1 MTPFDTIEE
10 VSEEIKEKLNS
21 NNAKKSIALLY
32 AFNAT
37 WKTRIS
43 VEFNNLNNQFQ
54 ETENFEDEDDETEI
68 PDIKVLSYNAFIED
82 LFSWDNEN
90 YILNFNS
97 HWLLKFIEKQDLEWN
112 IKDIYK
118 EITSS
123 KIEPKFDYTNE
134 KVTFPIITVIDEE
147 NADEEPI
154 KISKGEESIFI
165 WSIYFS
171 VLELAIESLNTEIDD
186 RPTTKFNNLE
196 FIIVD
201 DPVSSMDDTW
211 IITIADKLFNLI
223 KSYKG
228 QQLNFLLT
236 THHALFYNVLFNS
249 FKRLNNFKYNNNWFP
264 YVLSK
269 TIDNKINLDLKNY
282 DTPFSYHISTID
294 IIKKAIQNNNI
305 ERYHFNLFRSLLEK
319 TTNFLWKNGISHCV
333 LWEKKSLHIKII
345 NMYSHWKISEL
356 EYNQVQDIHKELF
369 EDCFNQFLTDFKYN

>member
-1 MTPFDTIEE
+1 MTTFDTIEQI
-10 VSEEIKEKLNS
+10 SQEITSKLNS
-21 NNAKKSIALLY
+21 NTDKKSIALLY

-37 WKTRIS
+37 WKTRLS

-54 ETENFEDEDDETEI
+54 ETESFEDEDDETEI

-82 LFSWDNEN
+82 LFSWDNES
-90 YILNFNS
+90 YILKFNS
-97 HWLLKFIEKQDLEWN
+97 HWLLKFIEKQEIEWN

-123 KIEPKFDYTNE
+123 KIEPNFDYTNSR
-134 KVTFPIITVIDEE
+134 VTFPIITVIDE
-147 NADEEPI
+147 NNTDEQLI
-154 KISKGEESIFI
+154 KISKSEESIFI

-171 VLELAIESLNTEIDD
+171 ILSIAIESLNMDEDD
-186 RPTTKFNNLE
+186 RQTKKFNNLE
-196 FIIVD
+196 LIVID
-201 DPVSSMDDTW
+201 DPVSSIDDTW

-236 THHALFYNVLFNS
+236 THHSLFYNILFNS
-249 FKRLNNFKYNNNWFP
+249 FKRINNFRYKDNWFP

-269 TIDNKINLDLKNY
+269 NNDNRINLDLKNY
-282 DTPFSYHISTID
+282 DTPFSYHISTIS
-294 IIKKAIQNNNI
+294 IIKKAIENNNI

-333 LWEKKSLHIKII
+333 LWERKSLHIKII
-345 NMYSHWKISEL
+345 NMYSHGKVSEL
-356 EYNQVQDIHKELF
+356 EYNQVQDSHKELF
-369 EDCFNQFLTDFKYN
+369 EECFNQFLTDFKYN